1 MAAENPLANKS
12 SKKKIEEIKAHTI
25 LLKAKE
31 ATIYSVNLFPK
42 DKSLFGNLKPENNRI
57 GRHGSDSGIFVFSQ
71 TRKSEVNYIYNVSI
85 YYYFSIL
92 NIIFRLSDLRINEY
106 RLNCNHLAFGD

>member
-31 ATIYSVNLFPK
+31 ATI
-42 DKSLFGNLKPENNRI
+42 
-57 GRHGSDSGIFVFSQ
+57 
-71 TRKSEVNYIYNVSI
+71 
-85 YYYFSIL
+85 
-92 NIIFRLSDLRINEY
+92 
-106 RLNCNHLAFGD
+106 